1 MKNMI
6 LLVALLMP
14 LLGHAAHESVAFD
27 KIIQALQRGDVAALA
42 THFDKR
48 VELTLPQQEG
58 EYNAKEAQAILQRF
72 FTAHPPARFAKD
84 HQGKSPAGSNF
95 IIGTLST
102 KRGDFRVFLYTRSE
116 PDGHTVIDQ
125 LQLEAL

>member
-1 MKNMI
+1 MKYI
-6 LLVALLMP
+6 VFFVALALP
-14 LLGHAAHESVAFD
+14 LWGFSAHESVAFD
-27 KIIQALQRGDVAALA
+27 KILQAMQRGDAAALA

-58 EYNAKEAQAILQRF
+58 EYNTTEAQAIMQRF
-72 FTAHPPARFAKD
+72 FTAHPPSRFIQD

-95 IIGTLST
+95 LIGTLNT
-102 KRGDFRVFLYTRSE
+102 AKGNYRVFLYT
-116 PDGHTVIDQ
+116 HTAPSGRIVIDQ